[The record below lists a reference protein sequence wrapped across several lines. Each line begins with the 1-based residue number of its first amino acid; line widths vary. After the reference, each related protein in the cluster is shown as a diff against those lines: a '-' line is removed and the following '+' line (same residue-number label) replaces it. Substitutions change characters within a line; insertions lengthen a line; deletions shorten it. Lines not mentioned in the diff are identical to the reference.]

1 MKKTFIYKGILLA
14 GIALLAS
21 ACADSVQVSSQ
32 YSVAI
37 KAFYIHPDESS
48 FNFTSEGGSKTFT
61 VYAQDTPWEI
71 ELNSDWLSVSPSSG
85 SSTTQVTVTAKA
97 NPRAVARNVQFTLKS
112 ATSEW
117 KYSSL
122 MSATSQAAL
131 AYANPE
137 TNSIN
142 VTASAASITL
152 SVDANC
158 DFSVSSDAG
167 WVTVDRVSESQ
178 VNVYIEENGTRDART
193 THFYFNYSMG
203 GTLAII
209 EVNQQMPNVVVT
221 TNTLEYGING
231 GAYRLNVT
239 SDVSWSLQ
247 TSQTFVDARTSSGGT
262 TGEPGTTEVIIE
274 ASPNATYQ
282 ERSGY
287 VYLSLSNARWAQI
300 PVHQEAVYLRLK
312 DDATEISTT
321 ARANVSH
328 IEIESNAPWKTDGW
342 PDWATPLNTS
352 GTGNG
357 VIEVSMPQ
365 NDNTTARSKS
375 ISLSPDMAGAT
386 AKSFT
391 LRQRNFEFNPQE
403 KYLECSDFS
412 QVISY
417 HIVTDADW
425 TTFSDQDWFFT
436 TPASGSNDAEIFVNV
451 QENTGMSDRNGIAY
465 TYALN
470 NYYPVNVVQK
480 GWIAKYHYDPDAIS
494 VPCKDNAQAFI
505 QISTND
511 RWTAKLSKN
520 ESWVR
525 ATGLEGGTGDGTI
538 TLTFDANSSIN
549 ARGVSLEISYEH
561 GEQVSIVPVKQEGR
575 TVKLNS
581 SGIFFFAKGGST
593 TIGVTAD
600 GTYGIDIVTGSDWF
614 SIQQNQSNNTFVIT
628 ASENTSGAVREGAV
642 KVYLTNLLD
651 GEALS
656 YNVVVTQTTALAGFT
671 MLGWD
676 ADDDQNVYPGFE
688 GVITG
693 WDPDIDLNVYSK
705 MTIEIVG
712 FQETSIWGKKESYTG
727 GITVEGYDE
736 DNDWN
741 RSFDFNSLILTGF
754 LDDENVSYP
763 STDTGID
770 GEEYNSDDENWD

>member
-48 FNFTSEGGSKTFT
+48 FKFSSEGGSKTFT

-122 MSATSQAAL
+122 MSASESEATAFAV
-131 AYANPE
+131 PE
-137 TNSIN
+137 GDNY
-142 VTASAASITL
+142 VVSATGNTITL
-152 SVDANC
+152 SVQANC
-158 DFSVSSDAG
+158 DYYLETNSD
-167 WVTVDRVSESQ
+167 WLTVNRDSESSCTL
-178 VNVYIEENGTRDART
+178 IIAENGTLHARSGYVT
-193 THFYFNYSMG
+193 FYYGNNQ
-203 GTLAII
+203 LASIQV
-209 EVNQQMPNVVVT
+209 EQQMPNVTLT
-221 TNTLEYGING
+221 TNTLEYGISG

-239 SDVSWSLQ
+239 SDVSWTLQ
-247 TSQTFVDARTSSGGT
+247 TSQTFVDARTASGST
-262 TGEPGTTEVIIE
+262 TGEPGTTEIIIE
-274 ASPNATYQ
+274 ASPNPSYQ
-282 ERSGY
+282 ERNGY
-287 VYLSLSNARWAQI
+287 VYLSLSQDRWAQI

-312 DDATEISTT
+312 DDATEISIT

-357 VIEVSMPQ
+357 VIEVSIPQ

-375 ISLSPDMAGAT
+375 ISLTPDMAGAT

-412 QVISY
+412 QTIYY
-417 HIVTDADW
+417 HIITDADW
-425 TTFSDQDWFFT
+425 TTMSDQDWFFT
-436 TPASGSNDAEIFVNV
+436 TPASGSNDAEISVVV
-451 QENTGMSDRNGIAY
+451 QENTNMSDRSGIAY

-470 NYYPVNVVQK
+470 NTYPVNVLQR
-480 GWIAKYHYDPDAIS
+480 GWIAKYHYDPDPIS
-494 VPCKDNAQAFI
+494 VSCQDGAKAEI
-505 QISTND
+505 QINTND

-520 ESWVR
+520 ETWAH
-525 ATGLEGGTGDGTI
+525 ATGLEGGMGNGTI
-538 TLTFDANSSIN
+538 TVTFDANSSIN

-676 ADDDQNVYPGFE
+676 QDD
-688 GVITG
+688 
-693 WDPDIDLNVYSK
+693 DLNVYLGMGITVIGYSQ
-705 MTIEIVG
+705 TN
-712 FQETSIWGKKESYTG
+712 IWGMKESYTG
-727 GITVEGYDE
+727 GITVVGYDE
-736 DNDWN
+736 DADWN
-741 RSFDFNSLILTGF
+741 RGFDFNSLILTGF

-770 GEEYNSDDENWD
+770 GEGYNSDDENWD